1 MYEVLIKMSLNLV
14 VLKIILILKIFLIK
28 CILGEN
34 KNRIV
39 LFRQISFQDIKR

>member
-14 VLKIILILKIFLIK
+14 VLKIFKIFLIK

-34 KNRIV
+34 KSKRI
-39 LFRQISFQDIKR
+39 LFRQISFQDTKR

>member
-14 VLKIILILKIFLIK
+14 ILKIILILKIFLIE

-34 KNRIV
+34 KSKMTP
-39 LFRQISFQDIKR
+39 FRQISFQDIKQ